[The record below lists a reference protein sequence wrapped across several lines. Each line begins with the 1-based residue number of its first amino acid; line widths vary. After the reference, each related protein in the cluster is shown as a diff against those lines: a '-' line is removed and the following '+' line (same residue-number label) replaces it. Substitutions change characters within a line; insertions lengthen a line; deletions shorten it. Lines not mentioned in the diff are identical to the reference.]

1 MGLFF
6 AYVLKSAVCLSAFYL
21 FHRWLLSRD
30 TFHRFNRWALL
41 SVLALSLLLPVLKVS
56 FFQSTEIHRTV
67 LTIEELLMMAD
78 LFGTSGE
85 VATTATESAFPWV
98 EGLVLLYFIG
108 VAVFVIRFVWS
119 LTQILLLLKRCEK
132 RRLEHGITLYLHDEK
147 IAPFSWMKAIVLS
160 RTDFEESGRE
170 ILIHEQAHIAKRH
183 SLDLL
188 LADGCICVQWFNP
201 GAWLLKRE
209 LQNIH
214 EYQADEQV
222 LNEGVNIKK
231 YQLLLI
237 KKAVGTRLYSMA
249 NSFNHSKLK
258 KRITMMSK
266 EKSSPWAR
274 LKYLYVLPLVSI
286 AVTAFARPEVAE
298 TLNDLSTLKV
308 TTLNEMIEQP
318 QVKISETVVKDTV
331 KVQRKRTEKVVTQ
344 LPDEMPRFEGGPSA
358 LMEFIHSNFKRPE
371 NKEYENK
378 RVIVQFVVEKDGRVT
393 NPTVIR
399 SVAPEVDQEALRVV
413 RMMPNW
419 IPAVQDG
426 KSVTTKYTVPF
437 SCSSKEKVCSIKAT
451 LTSGKVT
458 VTSSDQSAE
467 GKRLIIID
475 GKEISETD
483 LESIDASTIA
493 SMSVLKGKSAVAT
506 YGEKGKNGVIVLTTG
521 PKKDHSTAL
530 GGKKVDG
537 NRTSDSDGVA
547 EMILIEGVVKDASG
561 NPVIGAAVMV
571 SGKTMGTVTDTNG
584 QFKLRAPKDA
594 EIKASYIG
602 MKSAL
607 KVASAKMAFKL
618 EQE

>member
-1 MGLFF
+1 
-6 AYVLKSAVCLSAFYL
+6 
-21 FHRWLLSRD
+21 
-30 TFHRFNRWALL
+30 
-41 SVLALSLLLPVLKVS
+41 
-56 FFQSTEIHRTV
+56 
-67 LTIEELLMMAD
+67 
-78 LFGTSGE
+78 
-85 VATTATESAFPWV
+85 
-98 EGLVLLYFIG
+98 
-108 VAVFVIRFVWS
+108 
-119 LTQILLLLKRCEK
+119 
-132 RRLEHGITLYLHDEK
+132 
-147 IAPFSWMKAIVLS
+147 
-160 RTDFEESGRE
+160 
-170 ILIHEQAHIAKRH
+170 
-183 SLDLL
+183 
-188 LADGCICVQWFNP
+188 
-201 GAWLLKRE
+201 
-209 LQNIH
+209 
-214 EYQADEQV
+214 
-222 LNEGVNIKK
+222 
-231 YQLLLI
+231 
-237 KKAVGTRLYSMA
+237 
-249 NSFNHSKLK
+249 
-258 KRITMMSK
+258 MMSK

-331 KVQRKRTEKVVTQ
+331 KVQRKRTEKVVMGPTFMTSENPKGAIQ

-483 LESIDASTIA
+483 LESVDASTIA
-493 SMSVLKGKSAVAT
+493 SMSVLKGKSAIAT

-537 NRTSDSDGVA
+537 NRTSDSNGVA
-547 EMILIEGVVKDASG
+547 EMMVIEGDVKDASG
-561 NPVIGAAVMV
+561 NPVVGAVVMV
-571 SGKTMGTVTDTNG
+571 NGKTMGTVTDTNG
-584 QFKLRAPKDA
+584 LFKLKAPKDA

-607 KVASAKMAFKL
+607 KTASAKMAFKL